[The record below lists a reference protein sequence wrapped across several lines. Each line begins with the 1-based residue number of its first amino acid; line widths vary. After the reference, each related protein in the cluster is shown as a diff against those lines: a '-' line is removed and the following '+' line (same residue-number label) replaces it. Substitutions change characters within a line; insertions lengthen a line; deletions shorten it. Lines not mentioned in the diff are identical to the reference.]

1 MMLCLTGGQ
10 GAGKS
15 SFFRFLA
22 GNDEW
27 LSDDLRELDDEN
39 IYRRM
44 MGHWIIEMSEMM
56 ATVNAKN
63 VDEIKSFL
71 SRQKDTYKVPYD
83 KFPADRS

>member
-1 MMLCLTGGQ
+1 M
-10 GAGKS
+10 S

-27 LSDDLRELDDEN
+27 FSDDLRKLDDEN

-44 MGHWIIEMSEMM
+44 IGHWIIEMSEMM
-56 ATVNAKN
+56 AAVNAKN